1 MAASLVLD
9 VEVCV
14 FFACYVVFLGAP
26 VPTFSLLF
34 ALSLSICFAA
44 LYTIEFQ
51 KRGLPFAHLLIWLDC
66 HRG

>member
-44 LYTIEFQ
+44 LYTIEF
-51 KRGLPFAHLLIWLDC
+51 
-66 HRG
+66 